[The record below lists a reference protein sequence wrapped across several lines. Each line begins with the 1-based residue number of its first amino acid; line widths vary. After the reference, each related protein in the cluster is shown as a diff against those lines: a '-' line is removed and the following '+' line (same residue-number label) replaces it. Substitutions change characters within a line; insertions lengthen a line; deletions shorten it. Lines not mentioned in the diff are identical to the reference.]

1 MSKVQTVLG
10 PISPDQLAVTL
21 PHEHLLI
28 DCRCLWSPPQEES
41 KRAYAYQSVKMS
53 NLGVLRRSPNLAKDN
68 LLLNDLH
75 LAIMEVNEFKKMGG
89 RSLADLTNIGLAR
102 NAKALQVIAR
112 RTKLN
117 IIAGCG
123 YYIASSHPKRLKSE
137 GVDEICD
144 RMVMDISTGIDGSDA
159 RAGVIGEI
167 GVSSKMDTQE
177 KKVLKAAAAAHLKT
191 GCPIMVHLSPPG
203 REGRRV
209 LDLLE
214 DEGVRP
220 EHVALC
226 HLDSQ
231 LDLEYDISL
240 AQRGC
245 YISYDQFGEQYD
257 DYDGLVFPRDVE
269 RVHCVVQIRDKGL
282 LHRLLISHDIGQKI
296 DLKHFGGTGYDHIL
310 RNIVPLLRKG
320 GLTVRDVSTLI
331 ATNPRRF
338 FTFDS

>member
-1 MSKVQTVLG
+1 
-10 PISPDQLAVTL
+10 
-21 PHEHLLI
+21 
-28 DCRCLWSPPQEES
+28 
-41 KRAYAYQSVKMS
+41 MS
-53 NLGVLRRSPNLAKDN
+53 NVGVLRRSPNIAKDN
-68 LLLNDLH
+68 LLLDDLH
-75 LAIMEVNEFKKMGG
+75 LAIREISEFKNMGG
-89 RSLADLTNIGLAR
+89 RSIADLTNIGLGR
-102 NAKALQVIAR
+102 NAKSLQAIAR

-123 YYIASSHPKRLKSE
+123 YYIAKSHPKRLKRE
-137 GVDEICD
+137 DVDEIAD
-144 RMVMDISTGIDGSDA
+144 KIVSDISSGMDGSDA

-167 GVSSKMDTQE
+167 GVSSKMDPQE
-177 KKVLKAAAAAHLKT
+177 KKVLKAAAAAHLET

-240 AQRGC
+240 ARRGC

-257 DYDGLVFPRDVE
+257 DYDGMVFPRDVE
-269 RVHCVVQIRDKGL
+269 RVNCVVQIRNKGL
-282 LHRLLISHDIGQKI
+282 LHRLLVSHDIGQKI

-310 RNIVPLLRKG
+310 RNIVPLLRKR
-320 GLTVRDVSTLI
+320 GLTARDVSTLI
-331 ATNPRRF
+331 VTNPRKF
-338 FTFDS
+338 FTFAS